1 MAQSKNN
8 AALKAEV
15 ERKLARENL
24 ERRLR
29 LERERKPTEV
39 PGVKIPQFLTRNALA
54 KGLTNLGVPDLLP
67 LRDAIL
73 SLSDPGFLNKKFNQD
88 VYRELPQRVKDF
100 IALPA
105 NQVTRAVIISK
116 IIEAVKLAKKNANN
130 ANFNRGVAQALVNL
144 APKSNKNA
152 GTTTNRAWMIN
163 KKTST
168 NAATGTPQVPPL
180 PPPTPPPPM
189 QPIKAQAKNAAEAAA
204 EAAIN
209 RQIRLIENNLKK
221 LNNRA
226 NLKAEF
232 ETLKTNR
239 NINKLTNFSNKVKS
253 FQQGPEEAA
262 SGQPNRS
269 NTPAV
274 ATNASTQANNLTNL
288 ITNLQAQLEQA
299 KQNVAQGKVNA
310 NAKVAELTNELEQ
323 VKTNLVRERNEA
335 EKAVAS
341 LRKELQ
347 NASNAEKTNLTRK
360 LENAEAALNLKTK
373 VIALTRARAAVSKN
387 KLRSELSKLQKNK
400 DKLSKEL
407 QNKINQLAAR
417 NSSNE
422 EIKQV
427 AEERNLALNGLEKYS
442 KTLANV
448 MKNKKLNA
456 NTISD
461 LQRRLT
467 ELQGISNVTRNELK
481 AQIKQL
487 EQNRNAAVAAKQ
499 EANALVKQLQTG
511 QQQLS
516 TNLQGQIANLQG
528 QLAGSTN
535 VTKALTEK
543 VANLTSKK
551 AKALAQL
558 QKAKTNLATTRSKLN
573 AKNKNLTNI
582 KSQLVAREGEIKT
595 LTNVSDQLKAN
606 LLTQVQTAKALTEKM
621 ISEKAEAEKRARKY
635 AALMKKFSK
644 ELMPKISSATLQN
657 INTLNLREYKNIEP
671 EVKAAIYKRKVE
683 LYKNELEKRTT
694 NLANLRAKLAQ
705 IPSGTEGKQNLSTQ
719 INAEEVRRKRVAPA
733 LNFRAKVNG
742 NLEKNIPQTIK
753 NQIQTL
759 KTKLPQNDD
768 LLFKNLTTYEDNY
781 REIFGRPKKFIF
793 FNKVPESGNGI
804 FKASNMTIPNIKTFQ
819 LGAMGNTFTKQLQ
832 QNFATINSSFGDN
845 PINVFFV
852 GPSGSGKT
860 TLFKDYTGSTNL
872 KTLSGITVYKPTLTY
887 DMNQGILYFSDEV
900 IPNYDYSTFARE
912 FIRPT
917 PFNPQ
922 SSRAHMSIILNG
934 EKRRVFDL
942 AGKESPVAISELAL
956 GFNVFDGNYWILER
970 TRLIDFFVAAKG
982 RRNPI
987 PNEKMLK
994 LLTDLGFYTSK
1005 SPPPGKTTDQQK
1017 NDWLKLER
1025 VRQVKQISELDE
1037 IIILFIYGNFISGN
1051 DRGLFGGLIN
1061 KIKQPIE
1068 DYLSKWTFGKGKNQP
1083 EFGFEMFKHILKLD
1097 PSAKLSDYFSR
1108 INTKSDLIDL
1118 KFISEYDSYKKNI
1131 VTDFGLSN
1139 KIPKDL
1145 KGNTTVVRYIFEMM
1159 QRVFEGVY
1167 ITRSLFSLKF
1177 LFDPSKKNIS
1187 KNLAEEFTIAGINDK
1202 NMRFGMKVKKCR
1214 PDLPTN
1220 VTCLFTAK
1228 GKNKE
1233 PLYTQ
1238 TQKNIKNNK
1247 AKNNFVVLPL
1257 STSEF
1262 KYYTSFYKDIEDKNF
1277 KNCLI
1282 GVISD
1287 FETLPSK
1294 VKQQRQSLEFF
1305 KKI

>member
-1 MAQSKNN
+1 MAPANN
-8 AALKAEV
+8 KTALKAEI
-15 ERKLARENL
+15 ERKLEKENL

-29 LERERKPTEV
+29 LERERKPSEV
-39 PGVKIPQFLTRNALA
+39 SGVKIPQFLTRNALA

-67 LRDAIL
+67 LRDAML

-130 ANFNRGVAQALVNL
+130 ANFNRGVAKALVNL

-152 GTTTNRAWMIN
+152 GTTN

-168 NAATGTPQVPPL
+168 NAATGTPQVPPPPPATPVVTTATPPGPPP

-209 RQIRLIENNLKK
+209 RQIRLIENKLKK

-262 SGQPNRS
+262 SGRPNRS

-274 ATNASTQANNLTNL
+274 ATMETQTNFNNAQAKL
-288 ITNLQAQLEQA
+288 IANLQAQLEQA
-299 KQNVAQGKVNA
+299 QQDVAQGKVNA
-310 NAKVAELTNELEQ
+310 NAKVAQITNELEQ
-323 VKTNLVRERNEA
+323 VKTNLVREQNEA
-335 EKAVAS
+335 KKAVAS
-341 LRKELQ
+341 LQKELQ
-347 NASNAEKTNLTRK
+347 NASNAEKANLAKR

-427 AEERNLALNGLEKYS
+427 TAERNAALNGLEKYS

-456 NTISD
+456 NTISG
-461 LQRRLT
+461 LETKLT

-543 VANLTSKK
+543 VANLTTKK
-551 AKALAQL
+551 AKALAEL
-558 QKAKTNLATTRSKLN
+558 QKAKNNLATTRSKLS

-582 KSQLVAREGEIKT
+582 KSQLVAREGEIKN
-595 LTNVSDQLKAN
+595 LKNVSEQLKAN
-606 LLTQVQTAKALTEKM
+606 LLTQVQTARAKVEEM
-621 ISEKAEAEKRARKY
+621 IREKAEAEERARKF
-635 AALMKKFSK
+635 AALMKKFSN
-644 ELMPKISSATLQN
+644 ELMPKISRATLEN

-671 EVKAAIYKRKVE
+671 DVKAAIYKRKVE
-683 LYKNELEKRTT
+683 LYKNELNKRTT

-768 LLFKNLTTYEDNY
+768 LLFKNLATYEDNY
-781 REIFGRPKKFIF
+781 REIFGKPKKFIF
-793 FNKVPESGNGI
+793 FNKVPANGNGI
-804 FKASNMTIPNIKTFQ
+804 FEASNMTIPNIKTFQ
-819 LGAMGNTFTKQLQ
+819 LGAMGNAFTKQLQ

-872 KTLSGITVYKPTLTY
+872 KKLRGITVYKPTLTY

-900 IPNYDYSTFARE
+900 KENYDYSTFARQ

-922 SSRAHMSIILNG
+922 SSRAHMSIMNG

-956 GFNVFDGNYWILER
+956 GFNVFNGNYWKLER
-970 TRLIDFFVAAKG
+970 TRLSTLVGSQSKETRERISD
-982 RRNPI
+982 
-987 PNEKMLK
+987 
-994 LLTDLGFYTSK
+994 LLTNLGISNTVS
-1005 SPPPGKTTDQQK
+1005 
-1017 NDWLKLER
+1017 
-1025 VRQVKQISELDE
+1025 ISELDE
-1037 IIILFIYGNFISGN
+1037 IIVLFIYANFITGK
-1051 DRGLFGGLIN
+1051 DRGRFGGIIN
-1061 KIKQPIE
+1061 RIKQPIK
-1068 DYLSKWTFGKGKNQP
+1068 DYLSKWTFGKGKNQT
-1083 EFGFEMFKHILKLD
+1083 EFGFEMFKNMLKLD

-1108 INTKSDLIDL
+1108 NNTKSDLIDL

-1139 KIPKDL
+1139 NIPKDL
-1145 KGNTTVVRYIFEMM
+1145 QGKTTVVRYIFEMM
-1159 QRVFEGVY
+1159 KRVFEGVY

-1187 KNLAEEFTIAGINDK
+1187 KNLAEFTIAGINE
-1202 NMRFGMKVKKCR
+1202 NMRFGMKVKECR
-1214 PDLPTN
+1214 PDLPRD
-1220 VTCLFTAK
+1220 VKCLQRTAK
-1228 GKNKE
+1228 GKIKE
-1233 PLYTQ
+1233 PLYIQ
-1238 TQKNIKNNK
+1238 TQNNIKNNK

-1257 STSEF
+1257 LASEF
-1262 KYYTSFYKDIEDKNF
+1262 KYKTSFYKDIEDKNF

>member
-1 MAQSKNN
+1 MTVTPSKP
-8 AALKAEV
+8 
-15 ERKLARENL
+15 EN
-24 ERRLR
+24 
-29 LERERKPTEV
+29 TV
-39 PGVKIPQFLTRNALA
+39 NSGTM
-54 KGLTNLGVPDLLP
+54 TNLSS
-67 LRDAIL
+67 A
-73 SLSDPGFLNKKFNQD
+73 
-88 VYRELPQRVKDF
+88 
-100 IALPA
+100 
-105 NQVTRAVIISK
+105 
-116 IIEAVKLAKKNANN
+116 
-130 ANFNRGVAQALVNL
+130 
-144 APKSNKNA
+144 
-152 GTTTNRAWMIN
+152 
-163 KKTST
+163 
-168 NAATGTPQVPPL
+168 
-180 PPPTPPPPM
+180 
-189 QPIKAQAKNAAEAAA
+189 
-204 EAAIN
+204 
-209 RQIRLIENNLKK
+209 
-221 LNNRA
+221 
-226 NLKAEF
+226 
-232 ETLKTNR
+232 
-239 NINKLTNFSNKVKS
+239 NINKLQTNK
-253 FQQGPEEAA
+253 
-262 SGQPNRS
+262 
-269 NTPAV
+269 
-274 ATNASTQANNLTNL
+274 
-288 ITNLQAQLEQA
+288 
-299 KQNVAQGKVNA
+299 
-310 NAKVAELTNELEQ
+310 
-323 VKTNLVRERNEA
+323 
-335 EKAVAS
+335 EKLS
-341 LRKELQ
+341 IELQ
-347 NASNAEKTNLTRK
+347 K
-360 LENAEAALNLKTK
+360 
-373 VIALTRARAAVSKN
+373 
-387 KLRSELSKLQKNK
+387 
-400 DKLSKEL
+400 
-407 QNKINQLAAR
+407 KINQLAAR

-427 AEERNLALNGLEKYS
+427 TAERNAALNGLEKYS

-535 VTKALTEK
+535 VTNALK
-543 VANLTSKK
+543 KQVANLTFKK
-551 AKALAQL
+551 AKALAEL
-558 QKAKTNLATTRSKLN
+558 QKAKANLATTRSKLS
-573 AKNKNLTNI
+573 AKNKNLNNI

-595 LTNVSDQLKAN
+595 LTNVSEQLKTN
-606 LLTQVQTAKALTEKM
+606 LLAQVQTAKALTDKM
-621 ISEKAEAEKRARKY
+621 ISEKAEAEERARKF

-657 INTLNLREYKNIEP
+657 INKLNLREYKNIEP
-671 EVKAAIYKRKVE
+671 EVKAAIFKRKVE
-683 LYKNELEKRTT
+683 LYKNELTKRTT

-781 REIFGRPKKFIF
+781 REIFGKPKKFIF
-793 FNKVPESGNGI
+793 FNKVPASGKGI
-804 FKASNMTIPNIKTFQ
+804 FEASNMTIPNIKTFQ
-819 LGAMGNTFTKQLQ
+819 LGAMGNAFTKQLQ

-872 KTLSGITVYKPTLTY
+872 KNLSGITVYKPTLTY

-900 IPNYDYSTFARE
+900 IPNYDYSTFARQ

-922 SSRAHMSIILNG
+922 SSRAHMSIMNG

-956 GFNVFDGNYWILER
+956 GFNVFNSNYWILER
-970 TRLIDFFVAAKG
+970 TRLSTLVGSKSEDTRKSIS
-982 RRNPI
+982 
-987 PNEKMLK
+987 K
-994 LLTDLGFYTSK
+994 LLTNLGISNTVS
-1005 SPPPGKTTDQQK
+1005 
-1017 NDWLKLER
+1017 
-1025 VRQVKQISELDE
+1025 ISELDE
-1037 IIILFIYGNFISGN
+1037 IIVLFIYVNFITGK
-1051 DRGLFGGLIN
+1051 DRGRFGKLIN
-1061 KIKQPIE
+1061 RIKQPIE

-1131 VTDFGLSN
+1131 VKEFELSN

-1187 KNLAEEFTIAGINDK
+1187 KNLAEEFTIAGINDE

-1214 PDLPTN
+1214 PDLPTK

-1238 TQKNIKNNK
+1238 TQENIKNNK

>member
-1 MAQSKNN
+1 MAPANN
-8 AALKAEV
+8 KTALKAEI
-15 ERKLARENL
+15 ERKLEKENL

-54 KGLTNLGVPDLLP
+54 KGLTNLKVPDLLP

-168 NAATGTPQVPPL
+168 NAATGTPQVPPP

-253 FQQGPEEAA
+253 FKQGPEEAA
-262 SGQPNRS
+262 SGKPRPP

-299 KQNVAQGKVNA
+299 QQDVAQGKVNA
-310 NAKVAELTNELEQ
+310 NAKVAQITNELEQ
-323 VKTNLVRERNEA
+323 VKTNLVREQNEA
-335 EKAVAS
+335 KKAVAS
-341 LRKELQ
+341 LQKELQ
-347 NASNAEKTNLTRK
+347 NASNAEKANLAKR

-427 AEERNLALNGLEKYS
+427 TAERNAALNGLEKYK

-456 NTISD
+456 NTISG
-461 LQRRLT
+461 LETKLA

-705 IPSGTEGKQNLSTQ
+705 IPSGTEGKQNLSIQ
-719 INAEEVRRKRVAPA
+719 INAEEARRKRVALA

-759 KTKLPQNDD
+759 KTNLPQNDD
-768 LLFKNLTTYEDNY
+768 LLLKNLATYESNY

-793 FNKVPESGNGI
+793 FNKVPANGNGI
-804 FKASNMTIPNIKTFQ
+804 FEASNMTIPNIKTFQ
-819 LGAMGNTFTKQLQ
+819 LGAMGNAFTKQLQ

-872 KTLSGITVYKPTLTY
+872 KKLRGITVYKPTLTY
-887 DMNQGILYFSDEV
+887 DMNQGILYFSDE
-900 IPNYDYSTFARE
+900 IKENYDYSTFARQ

-922 SSRAHMSIILNG
+922 SSRAHMSIMNG

-956 GFNVFDGNYWILER
+956 GFNVFNSNYWKLER
-970 TRLIDFFVAAKG
+970 TTLSTLVGSKSEDTRKSIS
-982 RRNPI
+982 
-987 PNEKMLK
+987 K
-994 LLTDLGFYTSK
+994 LLTNLGISK
-1005 SPPPGKTTDQQK
+1005 TVS
-1017 NDWLKLER
+1017 
-1025 VRQVKQISELDE
+1025 ISELDE
-1037 IIILFIYGNFISGN
+1037 IIVLFIYVNFINKKSTILG
-1051 DRGLFGGLIN
+1051 
-1061 KIKQPIE
+1061 KIKNKVTSVLFSTWKKKKQVN
-1068 DYLSKWTFGKGKNQP
+1068 S
-1083 EFGFEMFKHILKLD
+1083 EFGFEMFKGILD
-1097 PSAKLSDYFSR
+1097 SNENAKLSDYFSS
-1108 INTKSDLIDL
+1108 ISTNSDLIDL
-1118 KFISEYDSYKKNI
+1118 KFISEYDSYKANI

-1139 KIPKDL
+1139 RIPKDL
-1145 KGNTTVVRYIFEMM
+1145 QGKTTVVRYIFEMM
-1159 QRVFEGVY
+1159 KRVFEGVY

-1187 KNLAEEFTIAGINDK
+1187 KNLAEFTIAGINE

-1214 PDLPTN
+1214 PDLPSK
-1220 VTCLFTAK
+1220 VKCLFTSE
-1228 GKNKE
+1228 GNE
-1233 PLYTQ
+1233 PLYNQ

-1262 KYYTSFYKDIEDKNF
+1262 KYKTSFYKDIEDKNF

>member
-1 MAQSKNN
+1 MAPANNN
-8 AALKAEV
+8 AKAKAEPEKEALRNQRIAN
-15 ERKLARENL
+15 ERKKNENETKKSTTTRTLNRNTLVRNLANL
-24 ERRLR
+24 KE
-29 LERERKPTEV
+29 P
-39 PGVKIPQFLTRNALA
+39 AL
-54 KGLTNLGVPDLLP
+54 DP
-67 LRDAIL
+67 LRDAIM
-73 SLSDPGFLNKKFNQD
+73 SLSDPSFLNKKFNED
-88 VYRELPQRVKDF
+88 VYRGLPLRVKDF
-100 IALPA
+100 IGLSA

-116 IIEAVKLAKKNANN
+116 IIEAVKIAKNRNVKDKEESKKVNQIIGNALEKVVPKNQRAATTTNS
-130 ANFNRGVAQALVNL
+130 AWMVN
-144 APKSNKNA
+144 KKTSKNA
-152 GTTTNRAWMIN
+152 GTITNTT
-163 KKTST
+163 
-168 NAATGTPQVPPL
+168 
-180 PPPTPPPPM
+180 
-189 QPIKAQAKNAAEAAA
+189 
-204 EAAIN
+204 
-209 RQIRLIENNLKK
+209 ENFK
-221 LNNRA
+221 
-226 NLKAEF
+226 
-232 ETLKTNR
+232 
-239 NINKLTNFSNKVKS
+239 
-253 FQQGPEEAA
+253 QGPEKAA
-262 SGQPNRS
+262 SGQPKRL
-269 NTPAV
+269 NTQAV
-274 ATNASTQANNLTNL
+274 ATTTNTGTIGVNVATQANNLTNK
-288 ITNLQAQLEQA
+288 IANLQAQLEQA
-299 KQNVAQGKVNA
+299 KANAAVAAAEQKAEA
-310 NAKVAELTNELEQ
+310 NAKVTELTNELEQ

-335 EKAVAS
+335 EKAVTS

-467 ELQGISNVTRNELK
+467 ELQGISNVTRNQLS

-487 EQNRNAAVAAKQ
+487 EQNRNAAVA
-499 EANALVKQLQTG
+499 LVKQLQANKNS
-511 QQQLS
+511 LS
-516 TNLQGQIANLQG
+516 KNLQGQIANLQG

-535 VTKALTEK
+535 VTKTLAER
-543 VANLTSKK
+543 VANLTTKK
-551 AKALAQL
+551 AKALAEL

-573 AKNKNLTNI
+573 DKNKNLINI
-582 KSQLVAREGEIKT
+582 KSQLEVREGEINT
-595 LTNVSDQLKAN
+595 LKNVSKQLKNN
-606 LLTQVQTAKALTEKM
+606 LLIQVQEAKAITEKM
-621 ISEKAEAEKRARKY
+621 IREKEEAEERARKF

-657 INTLNLREYKNIEP
+657 INTLNLSEYNNIEP
-671 EVKAAIYKRKVE
+671 DVKAAINKRKVE
-683 LYKNELEKRTT
+683 LYRNELTKRTT
-694 NLANLRAKLAQ
+694 NLAKLRAKLAQ
-705 IPSGTEGKQNLSTQ
+705 IPSGTEGKQNLSTK
-719 INAEEVRRKRVAPA
+719 INAEEERRKRVAPA
-733 LNFRAKVNG
+733 LNFRKKINT
-742 NLEKNIPQTIK
+742 NLTRTNISGIKPDIVKFKN
-753 NQIQTL
+753 
-759 KTKLPQNDD
+759 KLPQNDD
-768 LLFKNLTTYEDNY
+768 LLFKKLTTYEDNY
-781 REIFGRPKKFIF
+781 REIFGKPKKFIF
-793 FNKVPESGNGI
+793 FNKVPAIGNGI

-872 KTLSGITVYKPTLTY
+872 KNLSGITVYKPTLTY

-900 IPNYDYSTFARE
+900 IPNYDYSTFARQ

-922 SSRAHMSIILNG
+922 SSRAHMSIMSGEKNGEKNG

-994 LLTDLGFYTSK
+994 LLTDLGFYISK
-1005 SPPPGKTTDQQK
+1005 SPPAGKTTDQQK

-1025 VRQVKQISELDE
+1025 VRQVNQISELDE

-1118 KFISEYDSYKKNI
+1118 KFISEYDSYKANI
-1131 VTDFGLSN
+1131 VKEFELSKN
-1139 KIPKDL
+1139 TPKDL

-1187 KNLAEEFTIAGINDK
+1187 KNLVEEFTISGINE

-1214 PDLPTN
+1214 PDLPN
-1220 VTCLFTAK
+1220 KVTCLFTAK

-1262 KYYTSFYKDIEDKNF
+1262 KYYTSFYKDIKDKNF

-1287 FETLPSK
+1287 FETLSSK

>member
-1 MAQSKNN
+1 MTVTPSKP
-8 AALKAEV
+8 
-15 ERKLARENL
+15 EN
-24 ERRLR
+24 
-29 LERERKPTEV
+29 TV
-39 PGVKIPQFLTRNALA
+39 NSGTM
-54 KGLTNLGVPDLLP
+54 TNLSS
-67 LRDAIL
+67 A
-73 SLSDPGFLNKKFNQD
+73 
-88 VYRELPQRVKDF
+88 
-100 IALPA
+100 
-105 NQVTRAVIISK
+105 
-116 IIEAVKLAKKNANN
+116 
-130 ANFNRGVAQALVNL
+130 
-144 APKSNKNA
+144 
-152 GTTTNRAWMIN
+152 
-163 KKTST
+163 
-168 NAATGTPQVPPL
+168 
-180 PPPTPPPPM
+180 
-189 QPIKAQAKNAAEAAA
+189 
-204 EAAIN
+204 
-209 RQIRLIENNLKK
+209 
-221 LNNRA
+221 
-226 NLKAEF
+226 
-232 ETLKTNR
+232 
-239 NINKLTNFSNKVKS
+239 NINKLQTNK
-253 FQQGPEEAA
+253 
-262 SGQPNRS
+262 
-269 NTPAV
+269 
-274 ATNASTQANNLTNL
+274 
-288 ITNLQAQLEQA
+288 
-299 KQNVAQGKVNA
+299 
-310 NAKVAELTNELEQ
+310 
-323 VKTNLVRERNEA
+323 
-335 EKAVAS
+335 EKLS
-341 LRKELQ
+341 IELQ
-347 NASNAEKTNLTRK
+347 KKISNFTEQTKTMSMV
-360 LENAEAALNLKTK
+360 EANSQVT
-373 VIALTRARAAVSKN
+373 KN
-387 KLRSELSKLQKNK
+387 KLTELT
-400 DKLSKEL
+400 
-407 QNKINQLAAR
+407 A
-417 NSSNE
+417 
-422 EIKQV
+422 
-427 AEERNLALNGLEKYS
+427 ERNAALNGLEKYS

-543 VANLTSKK
+543 VANLTFKK
-551 AKALAQL
+551 AKALAEL
-558 QKAKTNLATTRSKLN
+558 QKAKANLATTRSKLS
-573 AKNKNLTNI
+573 AKNKNLNNI

-595 LTNVSDQLKAN
+595 LTNVSEQLKTN
-606 LLTQVQTAKALTEKM
+606 LLAQVQTAKALTDKM
-621 ISEKAEAEKRARKY
+621 ISEKAEAEERARKF

-657 INTLNLREYKNIEP
+657 INKLNLREYKNIEP
-671 EVKAAIYKRKVE
+671 EVKAAIFKRKVE
-683 LYKNELEKRTT
+683 LYKNELTKRTT

-781 REIFGRPKKFIF
+781 REIFGKPKKFIF
-793 FNKVPESGNGI
+793 FNKVPASGKGI
-804 FKASNMTIPNIKTFQ
+804 FEASNMTIPNIKTFQ
-819 LGAMGNTFTKQLQ
+819 LGAMGNAFTKQLQ

-872 KTLSGITVYKPTLTY
+872 KNLSGITVYKPTLTY

-900 IPNYDYSTFARE
+900 IPNYDYSTFARQ

-922 SSRAHMSIILNG
+922 SSRAHMSIMNG

-956 GFNVFDGNYWILER
+956 GFNVFNSNYWILER
-970 TRLIDFFVAAKG
+970 TRLSTLVGSKSEDTRKSIS
-982 RRNPI
+982 
-987 PNEKMLK
+987 K
-994 LLTDLGFYTSK
+994 LLTNLGISNTVS
-1005 SPPPGKTTDQQK
+1005 
-1017 NDWLKLER
+1017 
-1025 VRQVKQISELDE
+1025 ISELDE
-1037 IIILFIYGNFISGN
+1037 IIVLFIYVNFITGK
-1051 DRGLFGGLIN
+1051 DRGRFGKLIN
-1061 KIKQPIE
+1061 RIKQPIK

-1131 VTDFGLSN
+1131 VKEFELSN

-1187 KNLAEEFTIAGINDK
+1187 KNLAEEFTIAGINDE

-1214 PDLPTN
+1214 PDLPTK

-1238 TQKNIKNNK
+1238 TQENIKNNK

>member
-1 MAQSKNN
+1 MTVTPSKP
-8 AALKAEV
+8 
-15 ERKLARENL
+15 EN
-24 ERRLR
+24 
-29 LERERKPTEV
+29 TV
-39 PGVKIPQFLTRNALA
+39 NSGTM
-54 KGLTNLGVPDLLP
+54 TNLSS
-67 LRDAIL
+67 A
-73 SLSDPGFLNKKFNQD
+73 
-88 VYRELPQRVKDF
+88 
-100 IALPA
+100 
-105 NQVTRAVIISK
+105 
-116 IIEAVKLAKKNANN
+116 
-130 ANFNRGVAQALVNL
+130 
-144 APKSNKNA
+144 
-152 GTTTNRAWMIN
+152 
-163 KKTST
+163 
-168 NAATGTPQVPPL
+168 
-180 PPPTPPPPM
+180 
-189 QPIKAQAKNAAEAAA
+189 
-204 EAAIN
+204 
-209 RQIRLIENNLKK
+209 
-221 LNNRA
+221 
-226 NLKAEF
+226 
-232 ETLKTNR
+232 
-239 NINKLTNFSNKVKS
+239 NINKLQTNK
-253 FQQGPEEAA
+253 
-262 SGQPNRS
+262 
-269 NTPAV
+269 
-274 ATNASTQANNLTNL
+274 
-288 ITNLQAQLEQA
+288 
-299 KQNVAQGKVNA
+299 
-310 NAKVAELTNELEQ
+310 
-323 VKTNLVRERNEA
+323 
-335 EKAVAS
+335 EKLS
-341 LRKELQ
+341 IELQ
-347 NASNAEKTNLTRK
+347 KKISNFTEQTKTMSMV
-360 LENAEAALNLKTK
+360 EANSQVT
-373 VIALTRARAAVSKN
+373 KN
-387 KLRSELSKLQKNK
+387 KLTELT
-400 DKLSKEL
+400 
-407 QNKINQLAAR
+407 A
-417 NSSNE
+417 
-422 EIKQV
+422 
-427 AEERNLALNGLEKYS
+427 ERNAALNGLEKYS

-543 VANLTSKK
+543 VANLTFKK
-551 AKALAQL
+551 AKALAEL
-558 QKAKTNLATTRSKLN
+558 QKAKANLATTRSKLS
-573 AKNKNLTNI
+573 AKNKNLNNI

-595 LTNVSDQLKAN
+595 LTNVSEQLKTN
-606 LLTQVQTAKALTEKM
+606 LLAQVQTAKALTDKM
-621 ISEKAEAEKRARKY
+621 ISEKAEAEERARKF

-657 INTLNLREYKNIEP
+657 INKLNLREYKNIEP
-671 EVKAAIYKRKVE
+671 EVKAAIFKRKVE
-683 LYKNELEKRTT
+683 LYKNELTKRTT

-781 REIFGRPKKFIF
+781 REIFGKPKKFIF
-793 FNKVPESGNGI
+793 FNKVPASGKGI
-804 FKASNMTIPNIKTFQ
+804 FEASNMTIPNIKTFQ
-819 LGAMGNTFTKQLQ
+819 LGAMGNAFTKQLQ

-872 KTLSGITVYKPTLTY
+872 KNLSGITVYKPTLTY

-900 IPNYDYSTFARE
+900 IPNYDYSTFARQ

-922 SSRAHMSIILNG
+922 SSRAHMSIMNG

-956 GFNVFDGNYWILER
+956 GFNVFNSNYWILER
-970 TRLIDFFVAAKG
+970 TRLSTLVGSKSEDTRKSIS
-982 RRNPI
+982 
-987 PNEKMLK
+987 K
-994 LLTDLGFYTSK
+994 LLTNLGISNTVS
-1005 SPPPGKTTDQQK
+1005 
-1017 NDWLKLER
+1017 
-1025 VRQVKQISELDE
+1025 ISELDE
-1037 IIILFIYGNFISGN
+1037 IIVLFIYVNFITGK
-1051 DRGLFGGLIN
+1051 DRGRFGKLIN
-1061 KIKQPIE
+1061 RIKQPIE

-1131 VTDFGLSN
+1131 VKEFELSN

-1187 KNLAEEFTIAGINDK
+1187 KNLAEEFTIAGINDE

-1214 PDLPTN
+1214 PDLPTK

-1238 TQKNIKNNK
+1238 TQENIKNNK

>member
-1 MAQSKNN
+1 MAPANN
-8 AALKAEV
+8 KTALKAEI
-15 ERKLARENL
+15 ERKLEKENL

-54 KGLTNLGVPDLLP
+54 KGLTNLKVPDLLP
-67 LRDAIL
+67 LRDAML

-168 NAATGTPQVPPL
+168 NAATGTPQVPPP

-262 SGQPNRS
+262 SGKPRPP

-299 KQNVAQGKVNA
+299 QQDVAQGKVNA
-310 NAKVAELTNELEQ
+310 NAKVAQITNELEQ
-323 VKTNLVRERNEA
+323 VKTNLVREQNEA
-335 EKAVAS
+335 KKAVAS
-341 LRKELQ
+341 LQKELQ

-427 AEERNLALNGLEKYS
+427 TAERNAALNGLEKYS

-551 AKALAQL
+551 AKALAEL

-595 LTNVSDQLKAN
+595 LTNVSEQLKAS
-606 LLTQVQTAKALTEKM
+606 LLTQVQTAKALTDKM
-621 ISEKAEAEKRARKY
+621 IREKAEAEERARKF
-635 AALMKKFSK
+635 AALMKKFSN
-644 ELMPKISSATLQN
+644 ELMPKISSATLEN

-671 EVKAAIYKRKVE
+671 EVKAAIYKRKVK
-683 LYKNELEKRTT
+683 LYKNELTKRTT

-753 NQIQTL
+753 NQIQNL

-768 LLFKNLTTYEDNY
+768 LLLKNLATYESNY

-793 FNKVPESGNGI
+793 FNKVPAIGNGI

-819 LGAMGNTFTKQLQ
+819 LGAMGNAFTKQLQ

-872 KTLSGITVYKPTLTY
+872 KKLRGITVYKPTLTY

-900 IPNYDYSTFARE
+900 IPELRLFHIREAIHPPHTLQST
-912 FIRPT
+912 
-917 PFNPQ
+917 
-922 SSRAHMSIILNG
+922 
-934 EKRRVFDL
+934 
-942 AGKESPVAISELAL
+942 
-956 GFNVFDGNYWILER
+956 
-970 TRLIDFFVAAKG
+970 
-982 RRNPI
+982 
-987 PNEKMLK
+987 
-994 LLTDLGFYTSK
+994 
-1005 SPPPGKTTDQQK
+1005 
-1017 NDWLKLER
+1017 
-1025 VRQVKQISELDE
+1025 
-1037 IIILFIYGNFISGN
+1037 
-1051 DRGLFGGLIN
+1051 
-1061 KIKQPIE
+1061 
-1068 DYLSKWTFGKGKNQP
+1068 
-1083 EFGFEMFKHILKLD
+1083 
-1097 PSAKLSDYFSR
+1097 
-1108 INTKSDLIDL
+1108 
-1118 KFISEYDSYKKNI
+1118 KFPCPHEHH
-1131 VTDFGLSN
+1131 
-1139 KIPKDL
+1139 
-1145 KGNTTVVRYIFEMM
+1145 EW
-1159 QRVFEGVY
+1159 
-1167 ITRSLFSLKF
+1167 
-1177 LFDPSKKNIS
+1177 
-1187 KNLAEEFTIAGINDK
+1187 
-1202 NMRFGMKVKKCR
+1202 
-1214 PDLPTN
+1214 
-1220 VTCLFTAK
+1220 
-1228 GKNKE
+1228 
-1233 PLYTQ
+1233 
-1238 TQKNIKNNK
+1238 
-1247 AKNNFVVLPL
+1247 
-1257 STSEF
+1257 
-1262 KYYTSFYKDIEDKNF
+1262 
-1277 KNCLI
+1277 
-1282 GVISD
+1282 
-1287 FETLPSK
+1287 
-1294 VKQQRQSLEFF
+1294 
-1305 KKI
+1305 

>member
-1 MAQSKNN
+1 MT
-8 AALKAEV
+8 V
-15 ERKLARENL
+15 
-24 ERRLR
+24 
-29 LERERKPTEV
+29 T
-39 PGVKIPQFLTRNALA
+39 PGEP
-54 KGLTNLGVPDLLP
+54 
-67 LRDAIL
+67 
-73 SLSDPGFLNKKFNQD
+73 
-88 VYRELPQRVKDF
+88 
-100 IALPA
+100 
-105 NQVTRAVIISK
+105 
-116 IIEAVKLAKKNANN
+116 
-130 ANFNRGVAQALVNL
+130 
-144 APKSNKNA
+144 
-152 GTTTNRAWMIN
+152 
-163 KKTST
+163 KKTVNS
-168 NAATGTPQVPPL
+168 GT
-180 PPPTPPPPM
+180 M
-189 QPIKAQAKNAAEAAA
+189 
-204 EAAIN
+204 
-209 RQIRLIENNLKK
+209 
-221 LNNRA
+221 
-226 NLKAEF
+226 
-232 ETLKTNR
+232 
-239 NINKLTNFSNKVKS
+239 
-253 FQQGPEEAA
+253 
-262 SGQPNRS
+262 
-269 NTPAV
+269 
-274 ATNASTQANNLTNL
+274 
-288 ITNLQAQLEQA
+288 
-299 KQNVAQGKVNA
+299 
-310 NAKVAELTNELEQ
+310 
-323 VKTNLVRERNEA
+323 TNLVG
-335 EKAVAS
+335 
-341 LRKELQ
+341 
-347 NASNAEKTNLTRK
+347 
-360 LENAEAALNLKTK
+360 EN
-373 VIALTRARAAVSKN
+373 II
-387 KLRSELSKLQKNK
+387 KLQENK

-427 AEERNLALNGLEKYS
+427 TAERNAALNGLEKYS

-456 NTISD
+456 NTISG
-461 LQRRLT
+461 LQTKLA

-606 LLTQVQTAKALTEKM
+606 LLAQVQTTKALTDKM
-621 ISEKAEAEKRARKY
+621 IREKAEAEERARKF
-635 AALMKKFSK
+635 AALMKKFSN

-657 INTLNLREYKNIEP
+657 INTLNLSEYKNIEKD
-671 EVKAAIYKRKVE
+671 VKAAINKRKVE
-683 LYKNELEKRTT
+683 LYKNELNKRTT
-694 NLANLRAKLAQ
+694 NLTNLRTKLEQ
-705 IPSGTEGKQNLSTQ
+705 IPTGTEGKQNLSTK

-759 KTKLPQNDD
+759 KTNLPQNDD
-768 LLFKNLTTYEDNY
+768 QLLKNLAKYESNY

-793 FNKVPESGNGI
+793 FNKVPANGKGI
-804 FKASNMTIPNIKTFQ
+804 FNASNMTIPNIKTFQ
-819 LGAMGNTFTKQLQ
+819 LGAMGNAFTKQLQ

-872 KTLSGITVYKPTLTY
+872 KKLRGITVYKPTLTY
-887 DMNQGILYFSDEV
+887 DMNQGILYFSDE
-900 IPNYDYSTFARE
+900 IKENYDYSTFARQ

-922 SSRAHMSIILNG
+922 SSRAHMSIMNG

-956 GFNVFDGNYWILER
+956 GFNVFNGDYWNLER

-994 LLTDLGFYTSK
+994 LLADLGFYTSK
-1005 SPPPGKTTDQQK
+1005 SPPAGKTTDQQK
-1017 NDWLKLER
+1017 NEWLKLER
-1025 VRQVKQISELDE
+1025 VKQVNKISELDE
-1037 IIILFIYGNFISGN
+1037 IIILFIYVNFISGN
-1051 DRGLFGGLIN
+1051 DSGLFGG
-1061 KIKQPIE
+1061 IKQPIK
-1068 DYLSKWTFGKGKNQP
+1068 DYLSKWTFGKGKNQT
-1083 EFGFEMFKHILKLD
+1083 EFGFEMFKNMLKLD

-1108 INTKSDLIDL
+1108 INTKSNLIDL
-1118 KFISEYDSYKKNI
+1118 KFISEYDSYKANI
-1131 VTDFGLSN
+1131 VKEFELSN

-1145 KGNTTVVRYIFEMM
+1145 QGNTTVVRYIFEMM

-1187 KNLAEEFTIAGINDK
+1187 KNLAEEFTIAGINE
-1202 NMRFGMKVKKCR
+1202 NMRFGMKVKGCR
-1214 PDLPTN
+1214 PDLPRD

-1238 TQKNIKNNK
+1238 TQKNIKNPT

-1257 STSEF
+1257 SASEF
-1262 KYYTSFYKDIEDKNF
+1262 KYYTSFYNDIVAKKF

>member
-54 KGLTNLGVPDLLP
+54 KGLTNLKVPDLLP

-168 NAATGTPQVPPL
+168 NAATGTPQVPPP

-262 SGQPNRS
+262 SGKPRPP

-299 KQNVAQGKVNA
+299 QQDVAQGKVNA
-310 NAKVAELTNELEQ
+310 NAKVAQITNELEQ
-323 VKTNLVRERNEA
+323 VKTNLVREQNEA
-335 EKAVAS
+335 KKAVAS
-341 LRKELQ
+341 LQKELQ
-347 NASNAEKTNLTRK
+347 NASNAEKANLAKR

-705 IPSGTEGKQNLSTQ
+705 IPSGTEGKQNLSIQ
-719 INAEEVRRKRVAPA
+719 INAEEARRKRVALA

-759 KTKLPQNDD
+759 KTNLPQNDD
-768 LLFKNLTTYEDNY
+768 LLLKNLATYESNY

-793 FNKVPESGNGI
+793 FNKVPANGNGI
-804 FKASNMTIPNIKTFQ
+804 FEASNMTIPNIKTFQ
-819 LGAMGNTFTKQLQ
+819 LGAMGNAFTKQLQ

-872 KTLSGITVYKPTLTY
+872 KKLRGITVYKPTLTY
-887 DMNQGILYFSDEV
+887 DMNQGILYFSDE
-900 IPNYDYSTFARE
+900 IKENYDYSTFARQ

-922 SSRAHMSIILNG
+922 SSRAHMSIMNG

-956 GFNVFDGNYWILER
+956 GFNVFNSNYWKLER
-970 TRLIDFFVAAKG
+970 TTLSTLVGSKSEDTRKSIS
-982 RRNPI
+982 
-987 PNEKMLK
+987 K
-994 LLTDLGFYTSK
+994 LLTNLGISK
-1005 SPPPGKTTDQQK
+1005 TVS
-1017 NDWLKLER
+1017 
-1025 VRQVKQISELDE
+1025 ISELDE
-1037 IIILFIYGNFISGN
+1037 IIVLFIYVNFINKKSTILG
-1051 DRGLFGGLIN
+1051 
-1061 KIKQPIE
+1061 KIKNKVTSVLFSTWKKKKQVN
-1068 DYLSKWTFGKGKNQP
+1068 S
-1083 EFGFEMFKHILKLD
+1083 EFGFEMFKGILD
-1097 PSAKLSDYFSR
+1097 SNENAKLSDYFSS
-1108 INTKSDLIDL
+1108 ISTNSDLIDL
-1118 KFISEYDSYKKNI
+1118 KFISEYDSYKANI

-1139 KIPKDL
+1139 RIPKDL
-1145 KGNTTVVRYIFEMM
+1145 QGKTTVVRYIFEMM
-1159 QRVFEGVY
+1159 KRVFEGVY

-1187 KNLAEEFTIAGINDK
+1187 KNLAEFTIAGINE

-1214 PDLPTN
+1214 PDLPSK
-1220 VTCLFTAK
+1220 VKCLFTSE
-1228 GKNKE
+1228 GNE
-1233 PLYTQ
+1233 PLYNQ

-1262 KYYTSFYKDIEDKNF
+1262 KYKTSFYKDIEDKNF